1 MRVTNAAPAI
11 CVKGKP
17 LVISRQQSANSHQQ
31 IGVSKERLVGLL
43 LHLIFGAEC
52 VDG

>member
-1 MRVTNAAPAI
+1 MKVTDAAPAI

-17 LVISRQQSANSHQQ
+17 PAISRQQSANSHQQ
-31 IGVSKERLVGLL
+31 IVVSKERFVELL
-43 LHLIFGAEC
+43 LHLIFGAER